1 MFPTARNSLRRW
13 SEHYDT
19 KIPIPIAVTLHNFL
33 LNPPSSSSL
42 SSVAATSSSS
52 LEDLL
57 LTSSA
62 IIGSGS
68 GGTSSFGYRVEH
80 NRNLIP
86 PITLEIVVH
95 DNQVVLSETSQAVH
109 PSWEHLDER
118 IDLQGEWWLHYNNE
132 NNKTKNKTN
141 NKTNGNGNDNG
152 NGNENVYKT
161 MKLRFRLPDGK
172 LFLEVPMYPSQLQ
185 KLQVEETPDRLPP
198 NACFVYFSDGSTRL
212 PESIFQLLLDHN
224 MTKPPP
230 IEDFSRFGDDVF
242 SALDSVPQKS
252 PPGHQRNPSSLSSS
266 SRRARSDSLLDVEKE
281 PSSLLLLQQP
291 SAAGSLLDAASG
303 LSVPTGSVFEH
314 SEQEVLQH
322 DLNKEAMSLEEQIE
336 QEEKAFQEE
345 LEQLNKVCMLKMRTT
360 SLNSLGIHIY
370 HHSIL
375 CYRKRSLCPKWLRQP
390 RTCNLKPIV
399 CRQRLCSNSNTF
411 IEPNSRR
418 MLNAYIC
425 FGICTNGSIPSP
437 WILKKVS

>member
-1 MFPTARNSLRRW
+1 
-13 SEHYDT
+13 
-19 KIPIPIAVTLHNFL
+19 
-33 LNPPSSSSL
+33 
-42 SSVAATSSSS
+42 
-52 LEDLL
+52 
-57 LTSSA
+57 
-62 IIGSGS
+62 
-68 GGTSSFGYRVEH
+68 
-80 NRNLIP
+80 
-86 PITLEIVVH
+86 
-95 DNQVVLSETSQAVH
+95 
-109 PSWEHLDER
+109 
-118 IDLQGEWWLHYNNE
+118 
-132 NNKTKNKTN
+132 
-141 NKTNGNGNDNG
+141 
-152 NGNENVYKT
+152 

-345 LEQLNKVCMLKMRTT
+345 LEQLNKEKESLSKMVETAKNLQSQTDRLQAEIVLQFQHVHRAKFSKDAQCIHLFRDLHQWVYPITLDSQKGFLIRNLRLPVDFKTT
-360 SLNSLGIHIY
+360 VVPDEELSASLGFGCHLIFLMSKYTGIGLRHKVYCNSSRSAIQQDGGTGGDGGNNGAIGQVV
-370 HHSIL
+370 SIAAV
-375 CYRKRSLCPKWLRQP
+375 SA
-390 RTCNLKPIV
+390 TSNNSHNLFPLFAARNVDKD
-399 CRQRLCSNSNTF
+399 QL
-411 IEPNSRR
+411 EKG
-418 MLNAYIC
+418 LGLLGENANCLLHTLDID
-425 FGICTNGSIPSP
+425 FTPQSH
-437 WILKKVS
+437 ILKRLSLVYDHILASKHMT